1 MANTDDT
8 EEQPNGEIT
17 IDVHVVDESGF
28 DTDVDAA
35 TEQASHALEVDLVQL
50 ATERDEY
57 LDALQRLK
65 ADFDNYKKRVQKQQV
80 EHVERAT
87 ERVVESLLPVLD
99 ALDMAVSHGEE
110 GSVVTVKALLEDTL
124 AKQGLQKVA
133 EVEAPFNPGIHEAVA
148 HEAGDGEAVVAS
160 VMRAGYL
167 LNGHLVRPAMVGV
180 RGS

>member
-1 MANTDDT
+1 MTNPQDPSD
-8 EEQPNGEIT
+8 QQGGDIT
-17 IDVHVVDESGF
+17 IDVHVVDEAGLEPSA
-28 DTDVDAA
+28 DQAVDAA
-35 TEQASHALEVDLVQL
+35 AHALEIDLVQI

-65 ADFDNYKKRVQKQQV
+65 ADFENYKKRVQRQQA
-80 EHVERAT
+80 EHVDRAT
-87 ERVVESLLPVLD
+87 ERIVESLLPILD

-110 GSVVTVKALLEDTL
+110 GSVITVKALLEDTL
-124 AKQGLQKVA
+124 AKQGLQRVDQ
-133 EVEAPFNPGIHEAVA
+133 VEALFDPAIHEAVA
-148 HEAGDGEAVVAS
+148 HEEGEGNAVVSA